1 MGSVRRL
8 AIPIIFLT
16 DKPHEGTTAF
26 AGAEATALLKISF
39 LPQLPELG
47 KIREIRKKLNLS
59 QRELASKAGV
69 SQSLIAKIESGSI
82 DPSFNKVR
90 QIFNA
95 FEEEILQ
102 QRIEGKDISG
112 QLTVYDLATKGVVS
126 VSPRQTVGEVVDR
139 MMKGRFTQLP
149 VMDGDRVVGAI
160 TDDRIRGYTIDET
173 RRGSKTYD
181 EVMETPVGEIMDPP
195 FSILNDDTSIE
206 LASLHLQREEAVLV
220 SRKGVIVGILTSA
233 DFLDLGLRH

>member
-1 MGSVRRL
+1 M
-8 AIPIIFLT
+8 
-16 DKPHEGTTAF
+16 
-26 AGAEATALLKISF
+26 KISF
-39 LPQLPELG
+39 LPQLPELS
-47 KIREIRKKLNLS
+47 KIREIRKKLNMS

-69 SQSLIAKIESGSI
+69 SQSLIAKIESNSI

-90 QIFNA
+90 QIFDA
-95 FEEEILQ
+95 FEEEIRRQ
-102 QRIEGKDISG
+102 KVEGKELG
-112 QLTVYDLATKGVVS
+112 EQLTVYDLSTKGVIS
-126 VSPRQTVGEVVDR
+126 VSPGQTVGEVVDR

-149 VMDGDRVVGAI
+149 VMEGDRVVGAI

-173 RRGSKTYD
+173 RSGSKTYD
-181 EVMETPVGEIMDPP
+181 EVMETPVSEVMEPP

>member
-1 MGSVRRL
+1 LS
-8 AIPIIFLT
+8 
-16 DKPHEGTTAF
+16 
-26 AGAEATALLKISF
+26 KISF
-39 LPQLPELG
+39 LPQLPELS

-82 DPSFNKVR
+82 DPSFIKVR
-90 QIFNA
+90 QIFDA
-95 FEEEILQ
+95 FDEEIRRQ
-102 QRIEGKDISG
+102 KIEGKEIG
-112 QLTVYDLATKGVVS
+112 NQLTVYDLASKGVIS
-126 VSPRQTVGEVVDR
+126 VSTNQIVGEVVDR

-149 VMDGDRVVGAI
+149 VMDGDRVVGSI

-173 RRGSKTYD
+173 RSGSKTYD
-181 EVMETPVGEIMDPP
+181 EVMETFVGDIMEPP

-233 DFLDLGLRH
+233 DFLDLGFRY

>member
-1 MGSVRRL
+1 MILIRFIS
-8 AIPIIFLT
+8 
-16 DKPHEGTTAF
+16 DEQHEGRIKILRGCLPTV
-26 AGAEATALLKISF
+26 LSKISF
-39 LPQLPELG
+39 LPQLPELS

-82 DPSFNKVR
+82 DPSFIKVR
-90 QIFNA
+90 QIFDA
-95 FEEEILQ
+95 FDEEIRRQ
-102 QRIEGKDISG
+102 KIEGKEIG
-112 QLTVYDLATKGVVS
+112 NQLTVYDLASKGVVN
-126 VSPRQTVGEVVDR
+126 VSPNQTVGEVVDR

-173 RRGSKTYD
+173 RSGSKTYD
-181 EVMETPVGEIMDPP
+181 EVMETFVGDIMEPP

-206 LASLHLQREEAVLV
+206 LASLHLQREGAVLV

-233 DFLDLGLRH
+233 DFLDLGFRY

>member
-1 MGSVRRL
+1 MS
-8 AIPIIFLT
+8 
-16 DKPHEGTTAF
+16 TAF
-26 AGAEATALLKISF
+26 SKISF
-39 LPQLPELG
+39 LPQLPELS

-82 DPSFNKVR
+82 DPSFIKVK
-90 QIFNA
+90 QIFDA
-95 FEEEILQ
+95 FEEEIRRQ
-102 QRIEGKDISG
+102 KVEGKG
-112 QLTVYDLATKGVVS
+112 LGEQLTVYDLATKGVIS
-126 VSPRQTVGEVVDR
+126 VSPNQTIGEVVDR
-139 MMKGRFTQLP
+139 MVKGRFTQLP
-149 VMDGDRVVGAI
+149 VMDGERVVGAI

-173 RRGSKTYD
+173 RSGSKTYD
-181 EVMETPVGEIMDPP
+181 EVMETPISEIMEPP

-233 DFLDLGLRH
+233 DFLDLGLRY

>member
-1 MGSVRRL
+1 MTL
-8 AIPIIFLT
+8 M
-16 DKPHEGTTAF
+16 
-26 AGAEATALLKISF
+26 KISF

-47 KIREIRKKLNLS
+47 RIREIRKKLNIS

-69 SQSLIAKIESGSI
+69 SQSLIAKIESNSI

-90 QIFNA
+90 QIFDA
-95 FEEEILQ
+95 FEEEIRRQ
-102 QRIEGKDISG
+102 KVDGKEIG
-112 QLTVYDLATKGVVS
+112 EQLTVYDLATKGVIS
-126 VSPRQTVGEVVDR
+126 VSPSQTIGEVVDK

-173 RRGSKTYD
+173 RSGSKIYD
-181 EVMETPVGEIMDPP
+181 EVMETPVREVMEPP

>member
-1 MGSVRRL
+1 MPTVLS
-8 AIPIIFLT
+8 
-16 DKPHEGTTAF
+16 
-26 AGAEATALLKISF
+26 KISF
-39 LPQLPELG
+39 LPQLPELS

-82 DPSFNKVR
+82 DPSFIKVR
-90 QIFNA
+90 QIFDA
-95 FEEEILQ
+95 FDEEIRRQ
-102 QRIEGKDISG
+102 KIEGKEIG
-112 QLTVYDLATKGVVS
+112 NQLTVYDLASKGVIS
-126 VSPRQTVGEVVDR
+126 VSTNQIVGEVVDR

-149 VMDGDRVVGAI
+149 VMDGDRVVGSI

-173 RRGSKTYD
+173 RSGSKTYD
-181 EVMETPVGEIMDPP
+181 EVMETFVGDIMEPP

-233 DFLDLGLRH
+233 DFLDLGFRY

>member
-1 MGSVRRL
+1 M
-8 AIPIIFLT
+8 IPIRFISN
-16 DKPHEGTTAF
+16 KPHGGKSKTIRGCLPTAF
-26 AGAEATALLKISF
+26 SKISF
-39 LPQLPELG
+39 LPQLPELS
-47 KIREIRKKLNLS
+47 KIREIRKKINLS

-82 DPSFNKVR
+82 DPSFIKVK

-95 FEEEILQ
+95 FEEEIRR
-102 QRIEGKDISG
+102 QRVEGKELG
-112 QLTVYDLATKGVVS
+112 EQPTVYDLATKGVIS
-126 VSPRQTVGEVVDR
+126 VSPNQTVGEVVDR

-149 VMDGDRVVGAI
+149 IMDGERVVGAI

-173 RRGSKTYD
+173 RSGSKTYD
-181 EVMETPVGEIMDPP
+181 EVMETLISEIMEPP

-233 DFLDLGLRH
+233 DFLDLGLRY